1 MKSKKSRKTSVIAAI
16 DVGTNSVHMVV
27 ARIGAHGFQV
37 LSAEKEVVRLGSG
50 TAGMDLLA
58 PDAIDR
64 AIHALGRMKQIA
76 DAHHAEIRAVAT
88 SAVREATNTKDFL
101 QRAKK
106 EVGISVDVISGN
118 EEARLIHLGVQHSL
132 AFGTESVLTVDIGGG
147 STEFCISTKGRLR
160 IAQSVKVGAV
170 RLTDAFLPDGDSE
183 ESGVRRLRAHV
194 ASVIAP
200 LAHEIREMGFSRV
213 VLSSGTAETIARLIA
228 YERGGRLPQSM
239 NGFSFSKSELMGVLR
254 RILAT
259 TNSRTRQDLP
269 GMDSKRSDIIVAGGV
284 ILEEISKALRIDSF
298 EFSEYALR
306 EGVLIDSAQ
315 KKGLLQNNAVD
326 AGLGSV
332 LRLAERCSVDLVHS
346 SHVAFLSRKML
357 TLVSRRFEVDASLG
371 RLLEAAALLA
381 NVGNAVSYSKH
392 HLHSYYIIRN
402 ADLMGFTDE
411 EIEVIALTARY
422 HRKGAPKPSHSEFA
436 KMSEE
441 RQHDI
446 ELMAGIIR
454 IATGLDRSHDQS
466 VADISISIRNEV
478 MTLVPRHV
486 GGSNETAALNVFT
499 AQERVGLLQ
508 EFLGGTI
515 AIAS

>member
-1 MKSKKSRKTSVIAAI
+1 MKSRKSKNSAVIAAI

-37 LSAEKEVVRLGSG
+37 LSSEKEVVRMGSG

-58 PDAIDR
+58 PEAIDR
-64 AIHALGRMKQIA
+64 AINALGRMKQIA

-88 SAVREATNTKDFL
+88 SAVREATNAKEFL

-106 EVGISVDVISGN
+106 EVGIAVEVISGN

-132 AFGTESVLTVDIGGG
+132 ALGTESVLTVDIGGG
-147 STEFCISTKGRLR
+147 STEFCVSTKGRLR

-170 RLTDAFLPDGDSE
+170 RLTDAFLPAGDSD
-183 ESGVRRLRAHV
+183 ESGVRRLRAHI

-213 VLSSGTAETIARLIA
+213 VLSSGTSETIARLIA
-228 YERGGRLPQSM
+228 HERGGRLPQSM
-239 NGFSFSKSELMGVLR
+239 NGFSFTKGEFAAVMR
-254 RILAT
+254 KILGT
-259 TNSRTRQDLP
+259 QNSRSRQELP

-284 ILEEISKALRIDSF
+284 ILDEITKALRIDSF

-306 EGVLIDSAQ
+306 EGVLVDVAQ
-315 KKGLLQNNAVD
+315 KRGLLQNDVVD

-346 SHVAFLSRKML
+346 NHVAFLSRKIL
-357 TLVSRRFEVDASLG
+357 TLVSRRFDVDASLG
-371 RLLEAAALLA
+371 RLLESAALLA

-422 HRKGAPKPSHSEFA
+422 HRKGAPKLSHSEFA
-436 KMSEE
+436 KMPED

-466 VADISISIRNEV
+466 VADISMTLRNEI
-478 MTLVPRHV
+478 MTLVPRHA
-486 GGSNETAALNVFT
+486 GGSSDSAALNVFT

-508 EFLGGTI
+508 DFLGGTVT
-515 AIAS
+515 IAS